1 MNMIKEKDKELKMTA
16 LSQALEDVKNY
27 LGINGVR
34 NIKVEYGTETSI
46 KTSKSVTITFQSE
59 ESDVMVTVT
68 KVIVRNSENSEK

>member
-1 MNMIKEKDKELKMTA
+1 MTA

-59 ESDVMVTVT
+59 ESDVMVAVT
-68 KVIVRNSENSEK
+68 KVIVRNSENDEK

>member
-1 MNMIKEKDKELKMTA
+1 MTA

-46 KTSKSVTITFQSE
+46 KTSKSVTITFESE
-59 ESDVMVTVT
+59 ESDVMVAVT
-68 KVIVRNSENSEK
+68 KVIVRNDENDEK

>member
-1 MNMIKEKDKELKMTA
+1 MTA

-59 ESDVMVTVT
+59 ESDVMVAVT
-68 KVIVRNSENSEK
+68 KVIVRNSENNEK

>member
-1 MNMIKEKDKELKMTA
+1 MTA

-59 ESDVMVTVT
+59 ESDVMVAVT

>member
-1 MNMIKEKDKELKMTA
+1 MTA
-16 LSQALEDVKNY
+16 LSQALEDAKNY

-68 KVIVRNSENSEK
+68 KVIVRNSENIEK

>member
-1 MNMIKEKDKELKMTA
+1 MTA

-27 LGINGVR
+27 LDINGVR

-59 ESDVMVTVT
+59 ESDVMVAVT
-68 KVIVRNSENSEK
+68 KVIVRNDENDEK

>member
-46 KTSKSVTITFQSE
+46 KTSKSVTITAQL
-59 ESDVMVTVT
+59 
-68 KVIVRNSENSEK
+68 VIHKLYIYI

>member
-1 MNMIKEKDKELKMTA
+1 MTA

-59 ESDVMVTVT
+59 ESDVMVAVT
-68 KVIVRNSENSEK
+68 KVIVRNDENDEK